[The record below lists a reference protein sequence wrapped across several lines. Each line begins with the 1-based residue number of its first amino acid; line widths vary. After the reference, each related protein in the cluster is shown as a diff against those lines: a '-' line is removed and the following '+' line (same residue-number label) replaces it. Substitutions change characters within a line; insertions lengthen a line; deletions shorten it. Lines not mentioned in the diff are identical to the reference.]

1 MKVDLSLGFLRS
13 KRKLFSIFLLLACI
27 AISLSISTMKCFRGV
42 TSEGFVGQKKA
53 SAFIDEIISDKST
66 DTVTRIAAI
75 KSITTIMDK
84 KDAKKYLEIL
94 EDSALADDD
103 KLKKIENVI
112 NNQ

>member
-27 AISLSISTMKCFRGV
+27 VLSLIISNMSCFKGV
-42 TSEGFVGQKKA
+42 VGEGFVGQKKA
-53 SAFIDEIISDKST
+53 SSFIDEIISDKST

-94 EDSALADDD
+94 EDSALTDDD
-103 KLKKIENVI
+103 KMKKVENVI